1 MNRNGAALLALL
13 VLSGLA
19 VGIGVWGAAGEMRAF
34 HVEGGDRMDRA
45 LALASK
51 ETGPGLAVA
60 TRRASLLDCGT
71 ALTDGAGFD
80 TLLPA
85 NQASILTGCAELAR
99 DVAVANPTQSYAYF
113 TAAAVAARNGDWPV
127 VSEQLQLSY
136 LTAPDEQ
143 WLAEWR
149 VNLVED
155 HRDNLDPAILSLHE
169 RDLRVMAASWAGAPA
184 RRDVTGDRHL
194 TAIP

>member
-1 MNRNGAALLALL
+1 
-13 VLSGLA
+13 
-19 VGIGVWGAAGEMRAF
+19 MRAF

-85 NQASILTGCAELAR
+85 NQASILSGCAELAR
-99 DVAVANPTQSYAYF
+99 DVAAANPTQSYAYF

-127 VSEQLQLSY
+127 ASEQLQLSY
-136 LTAPDEQ
+136 LTAPAEQ

-169 RDLRVMAASWAGAPA
+169 RDLRVMAASWAGLDLLSRRYKADPDFRERITTIVETMPA
-184 RRDVTGDRHL
+184 FDQRRFINYIRSGNG
-194 TAIP
+194 